1 MKKTQTHFLR
11 RKLPAAVLTLALVFA
26 LLSPIGTAGA
36 ADGPPKT
43 LVVLGDSI
51 AQGYGV
57 TTEQTYAAIV
67 SAEYGLVLENYAV
80 DGWKTDDVIDQ
91 LLNDEDAREAVIN
104 ASAIQI
110 AIGGNDMQEDGKVGP
125 AVAAMNRG
133 DNSVWEAHVAV
144 IAVKFAQIVDLVRE
158 LNADAPFFVFNSYTP
173 NYKALANGNA
183 LLSTIMILAAMGVS
197 ISGNNLYNIAQNYA
211 IPYYNATYTAYLD
224 ENPGAFT
231 LVNIY
236 DAFPGNQNAY
246 YSMLPETFLGI
257 NVPDII
263 HPSPLGHQM
272 LAERLSAAINEYN
285 EENMKAVP
293 SAAVDKLNGN
303 MNLLTVTVTE
313 VFPLAPSNVFEL
325 DFLIKNNA
333 ADFYEVGGYTVYVDT
348 KGNTQIRACYI
359 DAAA

>member
-1 MKKTQTHFLR
+1 M
-11 RKLPAAVLTLALVFA
+11 ALALAIVIT
-26 LLSPIGTAGA
+26 LLSPIGAVSA
-36 ADGPPKT
+36 MEDPPKT
-43 LVVLGDSI
+43 MVVLGDSI
-51 AQGYGV
+51 AHGYGV

-67 SAEYGLVLENYAV
+67 AAEHGLVVENYAV

-91 LLNDEDAREAVIN
+91 LLNDEDVREAISN
-104 ASAIQI
+104 AGAIQI

-133 DNSVWEAHVAV
+133 DNSVWEAHVAI
-144 IAVKFAQIVDLVRE
+144 IAAKFAQIVDLVRE

-197 ISGNNLYNIAQNYA
+197 ISGTALFNIAQNYA
-211 IPYYNATYTAYLD
+211 IPYFNATYAAYLD
-224 ENPGAFT
+224 EHPGAFT
-231 LVNIY
+231 LVDIF
-236 DAFPGNQNAY
+236 DAFPGNNNAY

-272 LAERLSAAINEYN
+272 LSERLSAAIIEYN
-285 EENMKAVP
+285 EENMAAVP

-303 MNLLTVTVTE
+303 MNLLKVTVTE
-313 VFPLAPSNVFEL
+313 TFPLAPSNIIKL
-325 DFLIKNNA
+325 DIMIKNNA
-333 ADFYEVGGYTVYVDT
+333 AGYYDVGGYTVYVDT

-359 DAAA
+359 DKAA